1 MGFDWKAFGA
11 AFLDK
16 QTEGIRKRR
25 KDAEDFE
32 EEQEELASTN
42 KKIIANRTLLAAD
55 AAQMAQKARELGATK
70 EQVMA
75 AMSSGALGI
84 KTFYEKLLAAANQ
97 KGMQTLGAADVE
109 AIIDMPEVF
118 EVNPA
123 FVDMSLNEMAQI
135 QYGVKERPQLDA
147 EGNLVPEAENV
158 QTSDS
163 ILASMFGVSAMG
175 QAKKKLQDTKYI
187 GGMSIA
193 DVNELAAQADYD
205 SLFPNL
211 GVNFF
216 DKEFYGPSSAGDF
229 IKTLTDIE
237 MDAVS
242 GTAAEDF
249 IKAAGNT
256 HLRKIT
262 EGNEDYDEGYAAR
275 NEGVTPMDKEQD
287 AREYLIQ
294 TQARSIIQT
303 TIDNF
308 GQTGLFDHQPSVD
321 LIEKI
326 MGEEFVKEQLE
337 LLKSFNGVDEDDTQL
352 TDREENLGSAEAI
365 RTGMDEAE
373 ARTQAGV
380 IEQEDTQ
387 TQTPD
392 PETQETTLPPEED
405 ETEFV
410 PIPRPEGRSILGVST
425 DALNAATRSWDRKYE
440 GKLDPV
446 TGEKIMIDPRPPAGG
461 PKDKE
466 VDARTSTGIRTGK
479 KKKVTAREEWDIL
492 YGETHNPDGSPKL

>member
-25 KDAEDFE
+25 TDAEEYE
-32 EEQEELASTN
+32 EEQEELAREN

-135 QYGVKERPQLDA
+135 QYGVKQRPGTETED
-147 EGNLVPEAENV
+147 V

-163 ILASMFGVSAMG
+163 ILASMFGVNAMS

-193 DVNELAAQADYD
+193 DVNELAAQSDYD

-216 DKEFYGPSSAGDF
+216 DKEFYGPSSASEF
-229 IKTLTDIE
+229 LKTLTDIQ

-242 GTAAEDF
+242 GTAADDF
-249 IKAAGNT
+249 IKAAGER
-256 HLRKIT
+256 HLKKT
-262 EGNEDYDEGYAAR
+262 STSSPDYDEEYAAR
-275 NEGVTPMDKEQD
+275 NEGVTSMDKEQD

-294 TQARSIIQT
+294 TQARSIIQG

-326 MGEEFVKEQLE
+326 MGEQFVKDQLE
-337 LLKSFNGVDEDDTQL
+337 LLKSFNGVDEDNTQL

-365 RTGMDEAE
+365 KTGMDEAE

-380 IEQEDTQ
+380 IEQEDPE

-392 PETQETTLPPEED
+392 TETQETTLPPEETD
-405 ETEFV
+405 DEFV
-410 PIPRPEGRSILGVST
+410 PKPRPEGRSILGVST

-446 TGEKIMIDPRPPAGG
+446 TGEKIMVDPRPEAGG
-461 PKDKE
+461 PKNKE
-466 VDARTSTGIRTGK
+466 IDARTSTGIRTGK
-479 KKKVTAREEWDIL
+479 KKKVTAREAWDIL

>member
-55 AAQMAQKARELGATK
+55 AAQMAEKARELGATK

-75 AMSSGALGI
+75 AMGSGALGI

-97 KGMQTLGAADVE
+97 KGMQTLGPADVE

-123 FVDMSLNEMAQI
+123 FVDLSLNEMAQI
-135 QYGVKERPQLDA
+135 QYGVKQRPGTEIED
-147 EGNLVPEAENV
+147 V

-163 ILASMFGVSAMG
+163 VLASMFGVNAMS

-216 DKEFYGPSSAGDF
+216 DKEFYGPSSASEF
-229 IKTLTDIE
+229 LKTLTDIQ

-242 GTAAEDF
+242 GTAADDF
-249 IKAAGNT
+249 IKAAGDR
-256 HLRKIT
+256 HLRKIST
-262 EGNEDYDEGYAAR
+262 SSPEYDEEYAAR
-275 NEGVTPMDKEQD
+275 NEGVTQMDKEQD

-294 TQARSIIQT
+294 TQARSIIQG

-326 MGEEFVKEQLE
+326 MGEEFVKDQLE
-337 LLKSFNGVDEDDTQL
+337 LLKGFNGVDEVEL

-392 PETQETTLPPEED
+392 PETQETTLPPEETD
-405 ETEFV
+405 DEFV
-410 PIPRPEGRSILGVST
+410 PKPRPEGRSILGVST

-446 TGEKIMIDPRPPAGG
+446 TGEKIMVDPRPNAGG

-466 VDARTSTGIRTGK
+466 VDARTSTGVRTGK

>member
-25 KDAEDFE
+25 TDAEEYE
-32 EEQEELASTN
+32 EEQEELAREN
-42 KKIIANRTLLAAD
+42 KKLIANRTLLAAD

-75 AMSSGALGI
+75 AMGSGALGI

-123 FVDMSLNEMAQI
+123 FVDMSLNEMAEI
-135 QYGVKERPQLDA
+135 QYGVKPRP
-147 EGNLVPEAENV
+147 GTEAEDV

-193 DVNELAAQADYD
+193 DVNELAAQSDYD

-216 DKEFYGPSSAGDF
+216 DKEFYGPASASEF
-229 IKTLTDIE
+229 LKTLTDIQ

-249 IKAAGNT
+249 IDAAGKMHMKKT
-256 HLRKIT
+256 AT
-262 EGNEDYDEGYAAR
+262 SSPDYDKEYADR
-275 NEGVTPMDKEQD
+275 NKGVTSMDKEQD

-294 TQARSIIQT
+294 TQARSVIQG

-326 MGEEFVKEQLE
+326 MGEKFVKDQLE

-352 TDREENLGSAEAI
+352 TDRELTQEGEELFAAKERIREA
-365 RTGMDEAE
+365 DK
-373 ARTQAGV
+373 QFKP
-380 IEQEDTQ
+380 QEDPE

-392 PETQETTLPPEED
+392 PETQETTLPTEETD
-405 ETEFV
+405 DEFV
-410 PIPRPEGRSILGVST
+410 PKPRPEGKSILGVST

-446 TGEKIMIDPRPPAGG
+446 TGEKIMIDPRPDAGG

-466 VDARTSTGIRTGK
+466 VEVVNQFGIRQPGK
-479 KKKVTAREEWDIL
+479 TKKVTAREEWDIL

>member
-32 EEQEELASTN
+32 EEQEELASAN

-75 AMSSGALGI
+75 AMGSGALGI

-135 QYGVKERPQLDA
+135 QYGVKQRPGTETAD
-147 EGNLVPEAENV
+147 V

-163 ILASMFGVSAMG
+163 ILASMFGVNAMS

-193 DVNELAAQADYD
+193 DVNELAAQSDYD

-216 DKEFYGPSSAGDF
+216 DKEFYGPASASEF
-229 IKTLTDIE
+229 LKTLTDIQ

-242 GTAAEDF
+242 GTAADDF
-249 IKAAGNT
+249 IKAAGER
-256 HLRKIT
+256 HLKKT
-262 EGNEDYDEGYAAR
+262 STSSPDYDEEYAAR
-275 NEGVTPMDKEQD
+275 NEGVSYLDKQQD

-294 TQARSIIQT
+294 QQARSVIQG

-392 PETQETTLPPEED
+392 TETQETTLPPEETD
-405 ETEFV
+405 DEFV
-410 PIPRPEGRSILGVST
+410 PKPRPEGRSILGVST

-446 TGEKIMIDPRPPAGG
+446 TGEKIMVDPRPDAGG

-479 KKKVTAREEWDIL
+479 KKKVTAREAWDIL

>member
-25 KDAEDFE
+25 ADAEEYE
-32 EEQEELASTN
+32 EEQEELAREN
-42 KKIIANRTLLAAD
+42 KKLIANRTLLAAD
-55 AAQMAQKARELGATK
+55 ASQMAQKAMELGATK

-75 AMSSGALGI
+75 AMGSGALGI

-97 KGMQTLGAADVE
+97 KGMQTLGPADVE

-123 FVDMSLNEMAQI
+123 FVDMSLNEMAEI
-135 QYGVKERPQLDA
+135 QYGVKPRPGTETED
-147 EGNLVPEAENV
+147 V

-163 ILASMFGVSAMG
+163 VLASMFGLNAMS

-216 DKEFYGPSSAGDF
+216 DKEFYGPSSASEF
-229 IKTLTDIE
+229 VKTLTDIQ

-242 GTAAEDF
+242 GKAAEDF
-249 IKAAGNT
+249 IKAAGDT

-262 EGNEDYDEGYAAR
+262 EGNEDYDAEYAAR
-275 NEGVTPMDKEQD
+275 NKGVTPMDKEQD

-294 TQARSIIQT
+294 TQARSVIQG

-308 GQTGLFDHQPSVD
+308 GQTGLFDHKPSVD

-326 MGEEFVKEQLE
+326 MGEKFVKDQLE
-337 LLKSFNGVDEDDTQL
+337 LLKGFNGVDEDDTQL
-352 TDREENLGSAEAI
+352 TDREENLGSFETIKA
-365 RTGMDEAE
+365 GMDEAE

-380 IEQEDTQ
+380 IEQED
-387 TQTPD
+387 
-392 PETQETTLPPEED
+392 PETQTSDTKTKETTLPSED
-405 ETEFV
+405 SDFT
-410 PIPRPEGRSILGVST
+410 PIPRPESKGTIR
-425 DALNAATRSWDRKYE
+425 DALDAGGVNAWDAKYK
-440 GKLDPV
+440 GKLDPI
-446 TGEKIMIDPRPPAGG
+446 TGEKIIVDPRPAAGG

-466 VDARTSTGIRTGK
+466 VEATTSTGVRLPGK
-479 KKKVTAREEWDIL
+479 TKKVTAREEWDVL
-492 YGETHNPDGSPKL
+492 YGDTHNPDGTPDLED

>member
-32 EEQEELASTN
+32 EEQEELASAN

-75 AMSSGALGI
+75 AMGSGALGI

-135 QYGVKERPQLDA
+135 QYGVKQRPGTETAD
-147 EGNLVPEAENV
+147 V

-163 ILASMFGVSAMG
+163 ILASMFGVNAMS

-193 DVNELAAQADYD
+193 DVNELAAQSDYD

-216 DKEFYGPSSAGDF
+216 DKEFYGPASASEF
-229 IKTLTDIE
+229 LKTLTDIQ

-242 GTAAEDF
+242 GTAADDF
-249 IKAAGNT
+249 IKAAGER
-256 HLRKIT
+256 HLKKT
-262 EGNEDYDEGYAAR
+262 STSSPDYDEEYAAR
-275 NEGVTPMDKEQD
+275 NEGVSYLDKQQD

-294 TQARSIIQT
+294 QQARSVIQG

-392 PETQETTLPPEED
+392 TETQETTLPPEETD
-405 ETEFV
+405 DEFV
-410 PIPRPEGRSILGVST
+410 PKPRPEGRSILGVST

-446 TGEKIMIDPRPPAGG
+446 TGEKIMVGPRPNAGG

-479 KKKVTAREEWDIL
+479 KKKVTAREAWDIL